1 MRESFL
7 NFCNAVEGYTF
18 HSKKTGYQIYRFEM
32 YWTGLTPKQCFER
45 FESKVIIK
53 ERMSYE

>member
-7 NFCNAVEGYTF
+7 NFCSAVEGYNF
-18 HSKKTGYQIYRFEM
+18 YSKITGYQIYRFEM
-32 YWTGLTPKQCFER
+32 YWSGLTPKQCFDR
-45 FESKVIIK
+45 FETRVIIK

>member
-7 NFCNAVEGYTF
+7 NFCNEVEGYTF

-32 YWTGLTPKQCFER
+32 YWSGLTPKQCFER
-45 FESKVIIK
+45 FETKVIEKNYI
-53 ERMSYE
+53 Y